1 MTLEMTKLGPLV
13 VSRLGF
19 GTLSLSPLQSSLA
32 ADQGAELL
40 CYAWHKGINFWDTAQ
55 IYENY
60 PALRIALSRLP
71 ARPVIA
77 SKTYAYTA
85 EVAEAA
91 VDEARRELDVDVLD
105 MMMLHEQ
112 TALTLPGHMEALDW
126 LANAREKGII
136 RAVGLST
143 HSVSC
148 VLAAAEYAEID
159 VIHPLYNLQG
169 IGIHDGTAADMATA
183 IAVAKSR
190 GKGIYAM
197 KVLGGGTL
205 FRRAREAITHV
216 LGQPWLDSAVIGM
229 STVAEID
236 FNAALFAG
244 LDLSEELVLKVGGRP
259 RALHIAEWCEGCG
272 KCVQACGQGA
282 LFLEDGKVRVREKL
296 CVLCGYCSRQCELMC
311 LKIV

>member
-1 MTLEMTKLGPLV
+1 MTKLGPLV

-19 GTLSLSPLQSSLA
+19 GTLPLSPLQSSLA

-60 PALRIALSRLP
+60 PVLRIALSRLP
-71 ARPVIA
+71 GRPVIA

-85 EVAEAA
+85 EAAEAA
-91 VDEARRELDVDVLD
+91 VTEARRELGVDVLD

-112 TALTLPGHMEALDW
+112 TALTLPGHREALDW

-143 HSVSC
+143 HSVAC
-148 VLAAAEYAEID
+148 VLAATEYAEID

-169 IGIHDGTAADMATA
+169 IGIHDGTADDMAAA
-183 IAVAKSR
+183 IAAAKSR

-205 FRRAREAITHV
+205 FRQAREAITHV

-244 LDLSEELVLKVGGRP
+244 LDLSEAANVSKPV
-259 RALHIAEWCEGCG
+259 
-272 KCVQACGQGA
+272 
-282 LFLEDGKVRVREKL
+282 VREL
-296 CVLCGYCSRQCELMC
+296 CFWRTARSG
-311 LKIV
+311 